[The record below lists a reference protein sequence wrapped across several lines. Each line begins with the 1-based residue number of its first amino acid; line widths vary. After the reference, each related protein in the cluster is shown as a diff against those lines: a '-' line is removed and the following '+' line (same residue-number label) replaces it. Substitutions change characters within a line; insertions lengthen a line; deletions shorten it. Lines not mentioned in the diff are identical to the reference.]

1 MLEKVIAFITDNIG
15 NTLSTKKIADTLTY
29 VGRKVDVKTIERY
42 ISSLCQSFIIYPVK
56 RYNIKGRQLL
66 KTMEKYYIVDVALRN
81 TILGTRNLDYGHIL
95 ENIVYLE
102 LKRRYF
108 NVYIGKINS
117 LEIDFIAVN
126 RQDISYFQV
135 AATVREKNTLEK
147 ELLPLKTLK
156 DNYPKTL
163 LTLDDDPVIYHQGI
177 KQQNVLDWLLE
188 K

>member
-1 MLEKVIAFITDNIG
+1 
-15 NTLSTKKIADTLTY
+15 
-29 VGRKVDVKTIERY
+29 
-42 ISSLCQSFIIYPVK
+42 
-56 RYNIKGRQLL
+56 
-66 KTMEKYYIVDVALRN
+66 MEKYYIVDVALRN

-163 LTLDDDPVIYHQGI
+163 LTLDDDPVIYHQEI